1 MSMRTMHSVVKRGA
15 LYWDRDLL
23 PESGYRAR
31 LQRVQAQIKASGDDA
46 WIMMGDV
53 ERHGPVVYATNFM
66 PRVRSALALIPR
78 DGEPVLLAN
87 ISTRDIPAAKTITYV
102 DEIRAFGKISKDLV
116 ALLDER
122 AAKGARIGLC
132 GVAGA
137 MPYAEWTLIAE
148 ARPDIVWCE
157 RDVELDAM
165 RASKDEHEI
174 AAIQRSADIV
184 VQAFDG
190 VREALRPGANLRAAM
205 AVLERLCRSKGAEDA
220 RILVSVSRDGCRPLR
235 PVHDHTISDGD
246 IVLVFLAVQNQRY
259 WADSARTFSVGSP
272 QAPAVDAYSRCS
284 KALAAMRAAC
294 RPGVSVAA
302 LESAARAALGQ
313 FAETAMLYGLGGGI
327 GLDQAEGS
335 TINSDAAAH
344 LSEGQTLALRVI
356 AHGPKGGAAI
366 GETVRIIAS
375 GAEPLCTVPD
385 VITLL

>member
-15 LYWDRDLL
+15 LYWDRELL

-46 WIMMGDV
+46 WLMMGDV

-66 PRVRSALALIPR
+66 PRVRSALAFIPR

-116 ALLDER
+116 TLLDER
-122 AAKGARIGLC
+122 AAQGARIGLC

-137 MPYAEWTLIAE
+137 MPYPEWTLIAQ

-165 RASKDEHEI
+165 RARKDDHET
-174 AAIQRSADIV
+174 AAIQRSAGIV
-184 VQAFDG
+184 GQAFDG
-190 VREALRPGANLRAAM
+190 VRDTLRPGANLRAAM

-220 RILVSVSRDGCRPLR
+220 RILVSVSPDGCRPLR
-235 PVHDHTISDGD
+235 PVYDHIIGAGE
-246 IVLVFLAVQNQRY
+246 IVLVYLAVQNQRY
-259 WADSARTFSVGSP
+259 WAAGVRTFSVGAP
-272 QAPAVDAYSRCS
+272 QAPAVDAYARCS

-294 RPGVSVAA
+294 RPGAPVGA
-302 LESAARAALGQ
+302 LESAARAALGEL
-313 FAETAMLYGLGGGI
+313 ADPAMLYGLGGGI

-335 TINSDAAAH
+335 TIKPNAAAH

-366 GETVRIIAS
+366 GQTVRITAS

-385 VITLL
+385 AITLL